1 MKFICYILLFI
12 SSVALAQKPIKAVLL
27 NKADKMPMPYA
38 WVKIDNGA
46 EVQLTDSLGRF
57 SFKVADS
64 SKQVQLEI
72 ADIGCHTT
80 ILYKLTGDKVEKVL
94 VEKQALTIPT
104 IAIEGLTAPKVVE
117 KAIAEIPN
125 NYATK
130 SYFTNSFFRQ
140 YHKENGKFV
149 RLIEVQGINMFQLEM
164 PRKQVKC
171 KDAMA
176 IVQMRRGYDYEVNR
190 LPHLDHFF
198 DLLIE
203 NPIYHP
209 VGTAL
214 NPRALSFFKFRFD
227 TTAHLA
233 NDYVVL
239 YESKDY
245 NQESLSSGKI
255 TIDKTTYAIK
265 KIVNSNEKNTNGDYR
280 SVLSETYGTDFVN
293 GSSVTEYQQIGD
305 KWYLKKMLREYTNKI
320 YYRISGI
327 TSSNITECFEWYAD
341 STVTDRVSA
350 EYADKFGTT
359 VNLYSGKY
367 TYNPLA
373 WQKELPPFVY
383 FTQEEVYKSM
393 SRKEPIEEQ
402 FLKAG
407 Q

>member
-12 SSVALAQKPIKAVLL
+12 SSVAMAQKPIKAVLL
-27 NKADKMPMPYA
+27 NKADKTPMPYS
-38 WVKIDNGA
+38 WVKIDNGV

-57 SFKVADS
+57 GFKVADS
-64 SKQVQLEI
+64 IKQVQLEI
-72 ADIGCHTT
+72 SDIGCHTT

-94 VEKQALTIPT
+94 VEKKALSIPVVQVT
-104 IAIEGLTAPKVVE
+104 GQTAAKVVE
-117 KAIAEIPN
+117 KAIAEIPK
-125 NYATK
+125 NYGTQ

-149 RLIEVQGINMFQLEM
+149 RLIEVQGINMFQLET
-164 PRKQVKC
+164 PRKQLKC
-171 KDAMA
+171 KDAIA

-209 VGTAL
+209 VGTVL
-214 NPRALSFFKFRFD
+214 NPRSLSFFKFKFD
-227 TTAHLA
+227 TTAHSA

-245 NQESLSSGKI
+245 NQAAISTGKI
-255 TIDKTTYAIK
+255 TIDRNTYAIK
-265 KIVNSNEKNTNGDYR
+265 KVVTTNERNTNGDYR
-280 SVLSETYGTDFVN
+280 GVLSETYGTDFVS

-350 EYADKFGTT
+350 EFADKFISD
-359 VNLYSGKY
+359 VNLYGCQY

-402 FLKAG
+402 FIKAG

>member
-1 MKFICYILLFI
+1 MKFICYILLFT
-12 SSVALAQKPIKAVLL
+12 SSVALAQMPTKAVLL
-27 NKADKMPMPYA
+27 NKADKTPMPYA

-57 SFKVADS
+57 GFKVADTI
-64 SKQVQLEI
+64 KQVQLEI

-80 ILYKLTGDKVEKVL
+80 ILYKLTGDKVERVL
-94 VEKQALTIPT
+94 VEKQAIIIPT
-104 IAIEGLTAPKVVE
+104 INIAGLTAPKVVE

-203 NPIYHP
+203 NSIYHP
-209 VGTAL
+209 VGTVL
-214 NPRALSFFKFRFD
+214 NPRALSFFKFKFD
-227 TTAHLA
+227 TTAHSPS
-233 NDYVVL
+233 DYVVL

-280 SVLSETYGTDFVN
+280 SVLSETYGTDFVS

-305 KWYLKKMLREYTNKI
+305 KWYLKSMLREYTNKI

-341 STVTDRVSA
+341 STVSDRVSA
-350 EYADKFGTT
+350 EYADKFVSD
-359 VNLYSGKY
+359 VNLYNCKY
-367 TYNPLA
+367 TYNPQA
-373 WQKELPPFVY
+373 WQKEFPPFVY
-383 FTQEEVYKSM
+383 FTHEEVYKSM
-393 SRKEPIEEQ
+393 SRKEHIEEQ
-402 FLKAG
+402 FIKAG